1 MHIFNGTTEG
11 TVFINVG
18 GEYFSSFGCGKGHS
32 DFELVRQLGACM
44 VWKGLNI
51 LLLVIYGVFWT
62 ADVVQIHTS
71 NECMP
76 SCTWQIIAE
85 YIYYFGVCTLFT
97 CGVYISICFFINEQV
112 SIISSRQTPVWLCTI
127 SMMYEYTCMRINRTC
142 KYLLRMSACAHTNKH
157 TWVHACSHHKKRSMH
172 AVFSFDEVYVYIPR
186 HTKKTNIPREY
197 EAILFFRTI
206 WGHTFLEQYEPILVY
221 FQKYT

>member
-1 MHIFNGTTEG
+1 MYAFLHLTN
-11 TVFINVG
+11 
-18 GEYFSSFGCGKGHS
+18 Y
-32 DFELVRQLGACM
+32 
-44 VWKGLNI
+44 
-51 LLLVIYGVFWT
+51 
-62 ADVVQIHTS
+62 
-71 NECMP
+71 
-76 SCTWQIIAE
+76 
-85 YIYYFGVCTLFT
+85 
-97 CGVYISICFFINEQV
+97 CGVYLLFWSMHAFHVWSIYKHMFFHKEQV

>member
-1 MHIFNGTTEG
+1 M
-11 TVFINVG
+11 FINVG

-142 KYLLRMSACAHTNKH
+142 KYILRMSACAHTNKH
-157 TWVHACSHHKKRSMH
+157 TWVHACSHHKKKRSMH
-172 AVFSFDEVYVYIPR
+172 AVFSSDEVYVYIPR
-186 HTKKTNIPREY
+186 HTKKIYQGSMRPY
-197 EAILFFRTI
+197 F
-206 WGHTFLEQYEPILVY
+206 FLEQYEAIR
-221 FQKYT
+221 F